1 LGCQEVIKGF
11 VMSVSKASKFL
22 EKRILKTL
30 ALPVSK
36 NDVGEKDKDNKDD
49 NITVADS
56 EVRRYILFYVK
67 GDEHSRDALEKLKK
81 NKALCYDTHVQNA
94 ATLGKRKPWWL
105 DGVPTLFDKS
115 RSSLLKGSSCIEFIE
130 QYKKQNDLFRMPG

>member
-1 LGCQEVIKGF
+1 
-11 VMSVSKASKFL
+11 MSVSKASKFL

-30 ALPVSK
+30 ALPISK
-36 NDVGEKDKDNKDD
+36 NEVGEKDKDKDNKDNKDD

-81 NKALCYDTHVQNA
+81 NKALCFDTHVQNA